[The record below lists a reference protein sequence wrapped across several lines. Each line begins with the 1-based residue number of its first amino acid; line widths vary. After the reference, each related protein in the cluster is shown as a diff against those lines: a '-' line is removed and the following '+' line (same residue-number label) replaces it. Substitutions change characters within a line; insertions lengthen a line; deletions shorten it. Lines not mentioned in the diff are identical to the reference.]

1 MRKYERPIAEL
12 VNILIE
18 EDIAVSASTGYGSNP
33 FGALNEDGSISGD
46 NA

>member
-1 MRKYERPIAEL
+1 MKKYERPIAEL

-18 EDIAVSASTGYGSNP
+18 EDIAVSASTGYGPSP
-33 FGALNEDGSISGD
+33 FGTLNEDGSVSGD